1 MCSSTPALPRRRQ
14 RITYTT
20 RLNILCAIGSWL
32 ASGGYF
38 RFCAVNSAVAAV
50 SARQQCYASR
60 QQILRLPRTLAD
72 VDVVKAVDDDDCRI
86 IAASS
91 RQRHHY
97 CQYRH
102 HRFHICNASIL
113 QIALHGCIL
122 AYFARIQGHSA
133 RLLNCGVQLHSM
145 ASVKISNRNVKQ
157 VQFYPRL

>member
-38 RFCAVNSAVAAV
+38 RFCAVNSAAAAAA
-50 SARQQCYASR
+50 SAWQQCYASR
-60 QQILRLPRTLAD
+60 QQIPRLPRTL

-86 IAASS
+86 ITASS

-102 HRFHICNASIL
+102 HRLHICNASIL

-122 AYFARIQGHSA
+122 AYFARIQGQSD
-133 RLLNCGVQLHSM
+133 RLLNCGVQLHST